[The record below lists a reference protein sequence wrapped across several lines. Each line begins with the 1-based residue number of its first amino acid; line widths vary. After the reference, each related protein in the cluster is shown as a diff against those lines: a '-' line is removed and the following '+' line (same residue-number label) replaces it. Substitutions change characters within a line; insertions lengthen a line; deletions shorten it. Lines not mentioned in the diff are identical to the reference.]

1 VRFRQLS
8 ARGSDRA
15 TAYNTSRKLVRRGG
29 QLYVTWLES
38 PPAPGAMARIVLA
51 ACEAANGTIQRA
63 LILGE
68 GIDNHCGAALALD
81 RTGRLHAVIGA
92 HHGSFLY
99 RTSERPDDP
108 ASWSAPEALGP
119 ADTYPSLVVDASGTL
134 HLSHRERGTRWQLWY
149 RRKRP
154 GQLWEAPRALA
165 ISPEPGYNHFMQSL
179 SVGPAGTLHLTFQ
192 YHYAASGRAEDCAGR
207 AAVYLYSEDG
217 GESWINEGC
226 RCSALPL
233 TIKDA
238 RAICRWPE
246 GGLRIGNHV
255 IDGRGR
261 PWLFAVTPD
270 YQRGVLWRRE
280 AGEWIALDLESVW
293 PELDL
298 AGGCSSSLTRDASGR
313 IWLAVAAEPYGVAT
327 PWFDPSHEI
336 LLLSLNEEG
345 SARGH
350 RQVTRTDPAVAHWL
364 PALEP
369 WDWARPREAAP
380 PEETPWMLY
389 TAGLNAGG
397 IGGDNRNVVQTRVY
411 LGKCEEE

>member
-1 VRFRQLS
+1 MRFRQLS

-15 TAYNTSRKLVRRGG
+15 TAYNTSGKLVRRGD

-51 ACEAANGTIQRA
+51 VCNAANGTLQRA

-81 RTGRLHAVIGA
+81 RAGRLHTVIGA

-99 RTSERPDDP
+99 RTSERPDDL
-108 ASWSAPEALGP
+108 AHWSAPEALGP
-119 ADTYPSLVVDASGTL
+119 ADTYPSLAIDASGTL
-134 HLSHRERGTRWQLWY
+134 HLAHRERGARWQLWY

-154 GQLWEAPRALA
+154 GQPWEAPRALA

-179 SVGPAGTLHLTFQ
+179 SVGPTGTLHLTFQ
-192 YHYAASGRAEDCAGR
+192 YHYAASGRAEDCTGR

-226 RCSALPL
+226 RCTSLPL
-233 TIKDA
+233 AIEDA
-238 RAICRWPE
+238 RAIWRSPE

-255 IDGRGR
+255 VDGRGGA
-261 PWLFAVTPD
+261 WLFAVTPD

-280 AGEWIALDLESVW
+280 AGEWIALDLGDVW

-298 AGGCSSSLTRDASGR
+298 AGGCSSSLTRDAGGR
-313 IWLAVAAEPYGVAT
+313 IWLAVAAAPGGVAT

-336 LLLSLNEEG
+336 FVLSLDEEG
-345 SARGH
+345 RPLGY
-350 RQVTRTDPAVAHWL
+350 RQVTRTDPTVAHWL

-369 WDWARPREAAP
+369 WDWARQRGGALPD
-380 PEETPWMLY
+380 ETPWMLY

-397 IGGDNRNVVQTRVY
+397 IGGDNRNTVQTRVY
-411 LGKCEEE
+411 LGKV